1 MSSPTPTPTLTP
13 TPTITPTPSL
23 LYPVI
28 KRTFTFP
35 VSLSLSYPIEI
46 DELVLDSVSWVPRT
60 ENYSGVV
67 GLLSCET
74 FVEEEPDPD
83 PVTKQ
88 CVFYS
93 SYFTS
98 EYTDQLV
105 GQYECVENGLTKLN
119 TLSAICYGA

>member
-1 MSSPTPTPTLTP
+1 MSSPTPTP

-28 KRTFTFP
+28 KRTFRYETSP
-35 VSLSLSYPIEI
+35 SITDPLEI
-46 DELVLDSVSWVPRT
+46 DELVLDSISWVPRT

-67 GLLSCET
+67 GLLSCES

-83 PVTKQ
+83 PVMKQ
-88 CVFYS
+88 YIFYS

-98 EYTDQLV
+98 AYQDELLV
-105 GQYECVENGLTKLN
+105 QYECVENGLTKLN
-119 TLSAICYGA
+119 TLSAICYGL